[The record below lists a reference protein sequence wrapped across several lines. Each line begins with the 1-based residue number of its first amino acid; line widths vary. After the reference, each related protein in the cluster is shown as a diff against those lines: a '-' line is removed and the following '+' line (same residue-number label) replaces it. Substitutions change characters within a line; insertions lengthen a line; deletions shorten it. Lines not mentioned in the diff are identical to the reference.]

1 LTRLQPIDDACEGF
15 VKPCK
20 WRFELPVLSARVVL
34 GKLLIG
40 GVLVALAV
48 ASPAAAQK
56 HTLMPGVSYERAVQ
70 FTPHGPVALHVVTG
84 PRPTGLYELRPVLSN
99 ESIQGVERVTAMQK
113 RLSSQATMVGIN
125 GDFYNLDSGRPSGV
139 LMRNGVV
146 DSPPYG
152 DRSSVGVS
160 TQGTLDVR
168 RIEFFGTWKGLG
180 QRRAVNDVNELPGPN
195 GISLF
200 TSSYGAT
207 TPPQTGAVTAVLN
220 PFPPATPN
228 TDLLGPV
235 VAVGN
240 GAGTAIPAGGA
251 VLVARGTAGQK
262 LAEEAP
268 LGTTVALRLIF
279 RPTWDGIT
287 QAIGGGPVIVRGGRP
302 VFRSLEAFE
311 PNQLVPRNPRTA
323 VGQLRNGR
331 VILVATDGRRP
342 GYSVGMTNFELAQ
355 TLVRL
360 GAVTGSAFDAGG
372 STTVA
377 FDGEVL
383 NRPSDASGER
393 AVSTSLQLM
402 YYGAYS
408 APVTPVVSPNGDGV
422 DDTQRLSY
430 KVVRPSTVTAT
441 LTAPDGTPAFTETL
455 DRPAGTYPVAFPPV
469 PADPAAPPAAPA
481 EGRWRL
487 DVSAVD
493 DLGRTSTTRE
503 QFTVN
508 NTLGDVRLSR
518 STIVARLRGGQVM
531 QAGVTVTRPAQL
543 TITAETASGVRVSTV
558 AVQRVQPGRFLA
570 RWNGTTRGGRALV
583 YGGSYVLRIRAV
595 NDLGTTELASKP
607 FRVVKPAPP
616 KKKKPKKRRS

>member
-1 LTRLQPIDDACEGF
+1 
-15 VKPCK
+15 
-20 WRFELPVLSARVVL
+20 VLRQ
-34 GKLLIG
+34 LLIG
-40 GVLVALAV
+40 AFVVAA
-48 ASPAAAQK
+48 ATISATPAAAATQK
-56 HTLMPGVSYERAVQ
+56 QTLLPGVTYERAVQ

-99 ESIQGVERVTAMQK
+99 ESIQGTERVTAMQK
-113 RLSSQATMVGIN
+113 RLSSEATMVGIN

-152 DRSSVGVS
+152 DRSSVGIS
-160 TQGTLDVR
+160 AEGALDVR

-180 QRRAVNDVNELPGPN
+180 QRRAVNDVNELPGAN

-200 TSSYGAT
+200 TSSYGPA
-207 TPPQTGAVTAVLN
+207 TPPQSGAVTAVLN

-228 TDLLGPV
+228 ADLVGPV
-235 VAVGN
+235 TAVGN
-240 GAGTAIPAGGA
+240 GAGTPIPVGGA

-268 LGTTVALRLIF
+268 LGTNVVLRLIF
-279 RPTWDGIT
+279 RPQWAGIT
-287 QAIGGGPVIVRGGRP
+287 QAIGGGPAIVRAGRP

-311 PNQLVPRNPRTA
+311 PSQLVPRNPRTA
-323 VGQLRNGR
+323 VGQLANGR

-383 NRPSDASGER
+383 NRPSDAAGER

-402 YYGAYS
+402 YYGVYS
-408 APVTPVVSPNGDGV
+408 SPAAPVVSPNGDGADEV
-422 DDTQRLSY
+422 QQLSY

-441 LTAPDGTPAFTETL
+441 LTAPDGSVAFTESLARET
-455 DRPAGTYPVAFPPV
+455 GTYEVAFPPV
-469 PADPAAPPAAPA
+469 PADPPAGSVAAPVVPA
-481 EGRWRL
+481 EGKWRL
-487 DVSAVD
+487 DVAAAD
-493 DLGRTSTTRE
+493 DIGRTSTTRE

-508 NTLGDVRLSR
+508 NTLGDAEIARNR
-518 STIVARLRGGQVM
+518 IVARLRGGQVL
-531 QAGVTVTRPAQL
+531 QAGVSVTRPARL
-543 TITAETASGVRVSTV
+543 TITAETLSGVRVATV
-558 AVQRVQPGRFLA
+558 GVRQVPVGRFLA

-583 YGGSYVLRIRAV
+583 YGGLYVLRFRAV
-595 NDLGTTELASKP
+595 NALGAVELTTRP
-607 FRVVKPAPP
+607 FTVVKPAPP
-616 KKKKPKKRRS
+616 KKKKKQPKPRS